1 MSACPVIIMH
11 YENSWKNNEFIP
23 SPSPPP
29 ANKHLPLLESRMA
42 GSFSGPKDVNAR

>member
-1 MSACPVIIMH
+1 MR

-23 SPSPPP
+23 FPSPFP
-29 ANKHLPLLESRMA
+29 AKKHLPLLESLMA